1 MHDCVIEAISVEGQ
15 NLVLTFEHIDILSNH
30 PMNDTG
36 LNMCTAKARIKFID
50 YEIKESI
57 LYDTSKVE
65 GKRKIIAEEDAQ
77 EFKIPISE
85 LLVNFEVLKS
95 EELQVSEEFFI
106 QRFDG
111 IASQRY
117 NSDFGYCVIKYQTI
131 VIEWDEF
138 IDKAWFED
146 R

>member
-1 MHDCVIEAISVEGQ
+1 MHDCVIEAISVEGRS
-15 NLVLTFEHIDILSNH
+15 LSVTFEHIDVLSKH

-36 LNMCTAKARIKFID
+36 LNMCTAKAKIKFID

-57 LYDTSKVE
+57 LYDRSKVE
-65 GKRKIIAEEDAQ
+65 GKKQIIVEEDAQ

-85 LLVNFEVLKS
+85 LLVDFEVLKS
-95 EELQVSEEFFI
+95 EELQGSEEFFI

-117 NSDFGYCVIKYQTI
+117 NSDFGYCVIKCQTI
-131 VIEWDEF
+131 VIEWNEF